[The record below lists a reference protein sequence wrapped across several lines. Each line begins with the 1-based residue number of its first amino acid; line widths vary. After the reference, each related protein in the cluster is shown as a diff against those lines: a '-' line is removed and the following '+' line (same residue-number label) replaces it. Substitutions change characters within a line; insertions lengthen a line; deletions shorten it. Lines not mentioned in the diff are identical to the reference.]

1 VLHGSDYPHPEGL
14 HSSADMLRELGSFSA
29 AEQRRI
35 MRGNAAEL
43 LGLAP

>member
-1 VLHGSDYPHPEGL
+1 
-14 HSSADMLRELGSFSA
+14 MLRELGAFSG